1 MPATLQ
7 SGDVT
12 IRASTVPT
20 LQLGAAA
27 AGQYGIERDAG
38 TILLLVGVRRG
49 AAEDTSLPAR
59 VTASA
64 TDLLGRRQA
73 IVLREVRSGGFIDYA
88 GTVSL
93 SPPETLR
100 FDVVVDRDGAARES
114 LRFSRDFFP

>member
-27 AGQYGIERDAG
+27 ADQYGIERDAG

-49 AAEDTSLPAR
+49 AAEHTSLPAR

-88 GTVSL
+88 GTATL